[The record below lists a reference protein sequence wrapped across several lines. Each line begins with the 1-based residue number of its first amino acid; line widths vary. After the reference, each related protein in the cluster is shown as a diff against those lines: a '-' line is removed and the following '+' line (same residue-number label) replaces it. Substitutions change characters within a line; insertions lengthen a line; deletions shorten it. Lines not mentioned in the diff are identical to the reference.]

1 MAFRYPGNEP
11 TQTVRTP
18 EAPST
23 FWSDLASIGLG
34 IGGAVGGFA
43 LAGPA
48 GAGVGAASA
57 AQIAG
62 IGAGFGIG
70 SQVGSMAGGWMDPD
84 MAYSEEEVPIH
95 MGPTAEEMAR
105 MQARYQPA
113 QLDLMRREF
122 AQQQPY
128 TPFQAPDFDFGSFR
142 PQQLPAQGSGGGM
155 YPGMYT

>member
-43 LAGPA
+43 LAGP
-48 GAGVGAASA
+48 VGA
-57 AQIAG
+57 
-62 IGAGFGIG
+62 GAGFGIG
-70 SQVGSMAGGWMDPD
+70 SQIGGMAGGWMDPD

-105 MQARYQPA
+105 MQARYQPV
-113 QLDLMRREF
+113 QLDLGRREF